1 MGSST
6 RKKKEKKKDF
16 QKPKLRVGK
25 TKAKADNFTDT
36 SFKAKSI
43 VLNQQSLTTAAPST
57 AHQLSHYLSLAA
69 SSKSDTQRKDAMSYL
84 VTRLSAAP
92 SSAPTLPASIL
103 LPKLLPLIL
112 DGSSSVRSSLLKL
125 FKLLP
130 PLDVADRISSVILYT
145 RAGMTHLATEI
156 RDDALNVLEWALET
170 TGDACVKCPGGWVKT
185 LNSFMSMLGWA
196 PDRSASK
203 WSAESKATFSSKS
216 NRSFARQVAVLSRFL
231 EAGLNDVTVYPE
243 RSLEEITFDPQTY
256 MLPTVSDPFGYL
268 NLFGPPRDE
277 DATAY
282 MDADARRGV
291 FQRRFLA
298 AVEKGAGD
306 ARRMGGETGRAGSGL
321 AKVVREG
328 MENFS
333 AAGGYRVV

>member
-1 MGSST
+1 MGSSM

-57 AHQLSHYLSLAA
+57 ITQLTHYLSLAS

-84 VTRLSAAP
+84 VTRLSNAP
-92 SSAPTLPASIL
+92 SDSPGLPASIL

-112 DGSSSVRSSLLKL
+112 DGSTAVRAQLIKL
-125 FKLLP
+125 FKILP
-130 PLDVADRISSVILYT
+130 PMDVADRAESVILYT

-156 RDDALNVLEWALET
+156 RDDALNVLEWLLDS
-170 TGDACVKCPGGWVKT
+170 TGDACVKCPGGWIKT
-185 LNSFMSMLGWA
+185 LNSFMSMMGWTR
-196 PDRSASK
+196 DKSATSK
-203 WSAESKATFSSKS
+203 WSSESKVTIS
-216 NRSFARQVAVLSRFL
+216 NKANKSFARQLTLLAKFL
-231 EAGLNDVTVYPE
+231 KTGLDEEVILEKRSLND
-243 RSLEEITFDPQTY
+243 IKFDPATY
-256 MLPTVSDPFGYL
+256 MLPTVHDPFGYL

-277 DATAY
+277 DGTAY
-282 MDADARRGV
+282 MDSDSRRRVFQKRFKEIVDKGAEDARR
-291 FQRRFLA
+291 A
-298 AVEKGAGD
+298 
-306 ARRMGGETGRAGSGL
+306 GGETGRAGSTL
-321 AKVVREG
+321 AKVIREG

-333 AAGGYRVV
+333 SAI

>member
-1 MGSST
+1 MGSSM

-36 SFKAKSI
+36 SFRAKSI
-43 VLNQQSLTTAAPST
+43 VLNQQSLTTTAPSP
-57 AHQLSHYLSLAA
+57 AHQLNHYLSLAS
-69 SSKSDTQRKDAMSYL
+69 SSKSDSQRKDAMSYL

-112 DGSSSVRSSLLKL
+112 DGSASVRTSLLQL

-130 PLDVADRISSVILYT
+130 PPDVADRVSSVILYT

-156 RDDALNVLEWALET
+156 RDDALNVLEWALDT

-196 PDRSASK
+196 PDKSASK
-203 WSAESKATFSSKS
+203 WSSESRASLSNKS
-216 NRSFARQVAVLSRFL
+216 NRSFARQVAVLAKFL
-231 EAGLNDVTVYPE
+231 EAGLHDVTVYPE

-256 MLPTVSDPFGYL
+256 MPPTVSDPFGYL
-268 NLFGPPRDE
+268 NLFGGPRDE
-277 DATAY
+277 DATAF
-282 MDADARRGV
+282 MDAEARRRV
-291 FQRRFLA
+291 FHRRFSA
-298 AVEKGAGD
+298 AIEKGAGE
-306 ARRMGGETGRAGSGL
+306 ARKTGGETGRAGSRL
-321 AKVVREG
+321 AKVIREG
-328 MENFS
+328 MEKFS
-333 AAGGYRVV
+333 AVDEGIVL